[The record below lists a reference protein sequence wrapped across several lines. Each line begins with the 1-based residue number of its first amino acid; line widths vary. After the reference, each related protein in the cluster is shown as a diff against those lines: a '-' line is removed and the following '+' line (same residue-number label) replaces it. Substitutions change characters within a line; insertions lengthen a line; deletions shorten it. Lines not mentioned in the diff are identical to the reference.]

1 MGEIMATDPSPTS
14 ERSAPPGAADG
25 TSKDVAFAQWLL
37 AALLLGAGAVHLAMA
52 PPHFGESTVEGVGFL
67 VAAWLQVGLG
77 VAVVLWPS
85 RGVMNAVIA
94 VSTACIAA
102 WGVSRIVGLPFGEH
116 SGHAESVTIVD
127 GMTVAM
133 EAAAILIAVAL
144 LSRATLRFRSTGL
157 ALAAIVGVFALT
169 SAVLAT
175 PGARD
180 HAEAAHGDHG
190 QEAAHSPVEA
200 TDAGSGA
207 GAHDHGTPSSDASGS
222 ALTDLN
228 GHAVEGVKAQ
238 DVAHEAE
245 PDQPLD
251 AATRSELSLQLIAA
265 RDTALKYPTVAD
277 AEAAGYHLVG
287 GGFGPGAGAHY
298 IGFGGGA
305 FGGFDPAKPPTLIYS
320 GINPTSQIVGLMY
333 LGSGANSAAPEGF
346 AGPNDH
352 WHRHSGVCMK
362 GAEVISPVDASVTK
376 DQCTAAGGNYMEITT
391 WMVHAWVVPG
401 WDSSSGVFSHENPN
415 LRCADGTFNTDEIGR
430 CIGT

>member
-1 MGEIMATDPSPTS
+1 MSVDQSPTS
-14 ERSAPPGAADG
+14 DRSTPLGAVHGSSTDI
-25 TSKDVAFAQWLL
+25 AFAQWLL
-37 AALLLGAGAVHLAMA
+37 AALLVGAGAVHLAMA

-77 VAVVLWPS
+77 VAVVLRPS
-85 RGVMNAVIA
+85 RGVITAVIA
-94 VSTACIAA
+94 LSTAAIAA
-102 WGVSRIVGLPFGEH
+102 WAVSRTAGLPFGEH

-133 EAAAILIAVAL
+133 EAAAIVIAVAL

-157 ALAAIVGVFALT
+157 ALAAIIGVFALT
-169 SAVLAT
+169 SAVIAT
-175 PGARD
+175 PGARN

-190 QEAAHSPVEA
+190 QEAALSEDVA
-200 TDAGSGA
+200 TDAGG
-207 GAHDHGTPSSDASGS
+207 HDHGAPSSDASGS

-228 GHAVEGVKAQ
+228 GHEIEGVKAQ
-238 DVAHEAE
+238 DVAHESE

-251 AATRSELSLQLIAA
+251 PTSRSQLALQLIAA

-277 AEAAGYHLVG
+277 AEKAGYHLVG

-305 FGGFDPAKPPTLIYS
+305 FGGFDAAKPPTLIYS
-320 GINPTSQIVGLMY
+320 GINPTSEIVGLMY
-333 LGSGANSAAPEGF
+333 LGSGANNEAPEGF

-352 WHRHSGVCMK
+352 WHRHSGVCLK

-376 DQCTAAGGNYMEITT
+376 AECKAAGGNYMAITT

-401 WDSSSGVFSHENPN
+401 WDSPAGVFSHENPN
-415 LRCADGTFNTDEIGR
+415 LRCADGTFTTDEIGR
-430 CIGT
+430 CQGT